1 MQAARTEGFKPEER
15 RSFDISAY
23 KNYNSSKSFL
33 YGRHM
38 ARYWHIDSSTRFSA
52 SCFTKNLHDFECF
65 VLGASQ
71 EYRVVGPGREGPGS
85 ILILDVS
92 GGEYNGQWTI
102 EHGYGDVYKLE
113 PIPQTSMFVVHS
125 SSFAVVVDITLED
138 DRLLMTEVC
147 AIDPPPT
154 GGVHDDVVTAVGL
167 ADNTDFGLVLCVGTL
182 LGRVLVYSMADPAA
196 PELVWAL
203 GATLRF
209 PIVLIAPLRHG
220 FSLVDAVSSVYNMDL
235 NQPDNFTT
243 PVTSGSTTHSPTCAT
258 TVRIFGC
265 DQTLVGRTN
274 FGLAAI
280 SSTLL
285 CKLGVALAQV
295 PLFSIFN
302 KSFVSSIDRS
312 GKIIIMG
319 LMTGE
324 VLATHTDSPL
334 LTLLF
339 RNTLAN
345 ARNRSVSERSFQFQ
359 PLYRVK
365 PDGTT
370 RHLGSRVTATER
382 QQLAPSKAE
391 HKRLTPVGKEITRTF
406 NVRQALV
413 NRWAKDDPADRSP
426 VTTVC
431 VGVTSG
437 PILSLSAGRGGVR
450 LMELRL
456 GGSVAAPDDEDEDE
470 DQDMSQ

>member
-1 MQAARTEGFKPEER
+1 MQSVPRAPGFEPDER
-15 RSFDISAY
+15 RSYDISAY
-23 KNYNSSKSFL
+23 RCYKSSKSFL
-33 YGRHM
+33 DGRHM

-52 SCFTKNLHDFECF
+52 SCFTKDLHGFGCF

-71 EYRVVGPGREGPGS
+71 EDRVVGPGREGPGS

-113 PIPQTSMFVVHS
+113 PIPQTSMFVIHS
-125 SSFAVVVDITLED
+125 SSFAVVVDIALED
-138 DRLLMTEVC
+138 DRLLMTEAC

-167 ADNTDFGLVLCVGTL
+167 VDNTDFGLVLCVGTL
-182 LGRVLVYSMADPAA
+182 LGRVLVYTMADPAA

-203 GATLRF
+203 GATLRY
-209 PIVLIAPLRHG
+209 PIVQISPLRLG
-220 FSLVDAVSSVYNMDL
+220 FSLVDAVSSVYNLDL

-265 DQTLVGRTN
+265 DQTLVGRTS
-274 FGLAAI
+274 FGLLPL
-280 SSTLL
+280 SSNLL
-285 CKLGVALAQV
+285 SKQGIALAPA
-295 PLFSIFN
+295 PLFKIFD
-302 KSFVSSIDRS
+302 KTYVSSIAQV
-312 GKIIIMG
+312 GEIITIGM
-319 LMTGE
+319 MTGE
-324 VLATHTDSPL
+324 VLVAHTDGIQ
-334 LTLLF
+334 LTMGY
-339 RNTLAN
+339 RNSWGVTS
-345 ARNRSVSERSFQFQ
+345 RNRKASERFFDFQ

-365 PDGTT
+365 PDGST
-370 RHLGSRVTATER
+370 RHLGSRVTTADR
-382 QQLAPSKAE
+382 MHLIPSKIE
-391 HKRLTPVGKEITRTF
+391 HRRLTPVGKEITRTF
-406 NVRQALV
+406 NIRQALID
-413 NRWAKDDPADRSP
+413 RWAKDDPADRSP

-450 LMELRL
+450 VMELRL
-456 GGSVAAPDDEDEDE
+456 GSVASGGGEVEME
-470 DQDMSQ
+470 